1 MRPSMLFL
9 SCVIICSVLAPRSCL
24 LSSWSFRRAL
34 DYSLA
39 FLVCLFAGYL
49 VCVLICCIYMSRL
62 HFQLAHIDIN
72 LNFSLDTGI
81 YFNVDAST
89 LSHAIDDYSFQRHI
103 RFTVFFLFL
112 FLFFVVFACI
122 VVVKPVCFLSSSTNK
137 RLCTF

>member
-1 MRPSMLFL
+1 
-9 SCVIICSVLAPRSCL
+9 
-24 LSSWSFRRAL
+24 
-34 DYSLA
+34 
-39 FLVCLFAGYL
+39 
-49 VCVLICCIYMSRL
+49 MSRL

-103 RFTVFFLFL
+103 RFTVFFLFS
-112 FLFFVVFACI
+112 FFVVFACI
-122 VVVKPVCFLSSSTNK
+122 VVVKPVFMCSLPSSTNK